1 MAEQP
6 AATPSPNGKRPV
18 TVFLEQDHA
27 EDQPPTF
34 QLCPLGLQFYSPRA
48 LEDFSVLEL
57 DIDVPAADG
66 KPEKINCTGAVV
78 RCQYEKEQDRY
89 RVWLKFLDL
98 PERARERIRCA
109 SKDGQHLCSYC
120 ENF

>member
-1 MAEQP
+1 MAEH
-6 AATPSPNGKRPV
+6 AASQTPTNGKRPV
-18 TVFLEQDHA
+18 TVFIEQDA
-27 EDQPPTF
+27 EENQPPTF

-48 LEDFSVLEL
+48 LADFTVLEL
-57 DIDVPAADG
+57 DIDVPAEKG
-66 KPEKINCTGAVV
+66 RSEKITCTGAVV
-78 RCQYEKEQDRY
+78 RCEFQKEHGRY

-98 PERARERIRCA
+98 PDPIRERIRCA